1 MHPIAIHTT
10 VSKKSKHHSKW
21 SATATYIMSPDHP
34 RAPSTATIA
43 LHLNPI
49 KKETSSINPQPS
61 FSKTKVTDFISIN
74 SRKLPSPR
82 PLPINARTSHRVFKR
97 EWKWRHSRIRTSL
110 SGATIHTLTC
120 AWRVTYV
127 WPSPRSVYYCDST
140 SAAFSFG
147 SEPTARWVGFEMN
160 AQRCWWWW
168 FFFFC
173 DNRACLRYRRL
184 YLYDLRKKRV
194 FYYYGYVQTVT
205 AQIFRLMN
213 WLISSWRHLSEKK
226 RFILVG
232 L

>member
-110 SGATIHTLTC
+110 SGATIHTH
-120 AWRVTYV
+120 
-127 WPSPRSVYYCDST
+127 SPARDVLHMCDPVPAACIIAIPRQSRFHLEASPQLAEWVSKWMRSG
-140 SAAFSFG
+140 AG
-147 SEPTARWVGFEMN
+147 GGG
-160 AQRCWWWW
+160 
-168 FFFFC
+168 FFFFVIIE
-173 DNRACLRYRRL
+173 RAWDIDVYTYMIYGKNVYFIIMATFKPWRRRSL
-184 YLYDLRKKRV
+184 
-194 FYYYGYVQTVT
+194 G
-205 AQIFRLMN
+205 
-213 WLISSWRHLSEKK
+213 
-226 RFILVG
+226 
-232 L
+232 